1 MKSKD
6 ETKQRIISAV
16 VALGIIIP
24 VIIIGGNIYNLTV
37 VLIAFFGMKE
47 LIDMVD
53 KKEKFPILVQ
63 MFAYIGLLFF
73 LLNNIINTTSNI
85 FILNID
91 YRVIAS
97 ILLMLLVPLIFY
109 HNDKKYNV
117 KDALFLTGIIFFL
130 GMAFNLL
137 ILIRDYDITYLIF
150 LLFIT
155 LTTDTYAYTTGM
167 LIGKHR
173 LLASPS
179 PNKSIEGIIGGSI
192 IGTLAG
198 TLFYYEMIST
208 DVAIWLLILIVL
220 FLSIIGQTGDLIFS
234 AIKRYY
240 GKKDFSNIMPGH
252 GGILDRLDSI
262 IFVLLTFVLFVG
274 IL

>member
-1 MKSKD
+1 MKQKNN
-6 ETKQRIISAV
+6 TKQRIISAIV
-16 VALGIIIP
+16 VLSVIIPIIIL
-24 VIIIGGNIYNLTV
+24 GGNIYNFAV
-37 VLIAFFGMKE
+37 VLIALFGMKE

-53 KKEKFPILVQ
+53 KKEDFPLLVQ
-63 MFAYIGLLFF
+63 IFAYIGLLFF
-73 LLNNIINTTSNI
+73 LLNNIISTTSNI

-91 YRVIAS
+91 YKIIAS
-97 ILLMLLVPLIFY
+97 ILIILLVPLIFY

-117 KDALFLTGIIFFL
+117 KDALYLTGIIFFL

-137 ILIRDYDITYLIF
+137 ILIRDYDIKYLIF

-155 LTTDTYAYTTGM
+155 IITDTYAYTTGV
-167 LIGKHR
+167 LIGRHK
-173 LLASPS
+173 LSSSPS
-179 PNKSIEGIIGGSI
+179 PNKSIEGMIGGSV

-198 TLFYYEMIST
+198 TLFYYEIIST
-208 DVAIWLLILIVL
+208 NINLWLLILIVF
-220 FLSIIGQTGDLIFS
+220 FLTVIGQTGDLIFS
-234 AIKRYY
+234 AIKRFY

-262 IFVLLTFVLFVG
+262 IFVLLAFVLFVN